1 MMSRRIPV
9 AVLGATGSV
18 GQRFVQLLAD
28 HPWFELAVLASSEQ
42 RVGKTYAETCHWTL
56 PVPMPEKAAG
66 MTVVDSIPEAVD
78 VPLAF
83 SALPSGVAKEK
94 EPLFAQAGIAVCTNA
109 GAYRQEP
116 DVPIL
121 LPEVNPTHAGLI
133 PIQRRNRGWSGFIAT
148 NPNCTST
155 GATVAL
161 KALLETFGVHKVF
174 IVSLQALSGAGYPGV
189 PSMDIVDN
197 VIPFISNEEPKLQWE
212 PLKMLGTMAGEQIEL
227 ADIAISAHCNRVA
240 VSDGHLVCMSVELG
254 QPVEPAQAAKVL
266 AAYQAPPE
274 SRELPSCPSPVIVV
288 TDRDDRPQPRLD
300 RMTGNGMTTVV
311 GRLREDPILQLK
323 FIVLSHNTIRGAAGG
338 SIFNA
343 ELLVDQGLIG

>member
-1 MMSRRIPV
+1 MSRRIPV

-28 HPWFELAVLASSEQ
+28 HPWFELAVLASSEH

-66 MTVVDSIPEAVD
+66 ITMVEATPEAVD

-83 SALPSGVAKEK
+83 SALPSSVAKK
-94 EPLFAQAGIAVCTNA
+94 REPLFAEAGVAVCTNA
-109 GAYRQEP
+109 GAYRQEL

-121 LPEVNPTHAGLI
+121 LPEVNPTHIGLI
-133 PIQRRNRGWSGFIAT
+133 PVQRRNRGWSGFIAT

-155 GATVAL
+155 GATIAL
-161 KALLETFGVHKVF
+161 RALVDTFGVQKVF
-174 IVSLQALSGAGYPGV
+174 MVSMQALSGAGYPGV
-189 PSMDIVDN
+189 PSMDIIDN
-197 VIPFISNEEPKLQWE
+197 VIPFISNEESKVQWE
-212 PLKMLGTMAGEQIEL
+212 PLKMLGTMAGDQIEL
-227 ADIAISAHCNRVA
+227 ADITISAHCNRVA
-240 VSDGHLVCMSVELG
+240 VSDGHLVCMSIELG
-254 QPVEPAQAAKVL
+254 QPAEPAEVAKAL

-274 SRELPSCPSPVIVV
+274 SRELPSCPFPVISVS
-288 TDRDDRPQPRLD
+288 DRDDRPQPRLD
-300 RMTGNGMTTVV
+300 RMTGKGMTTVV

-343 ELLVDQGLIG
+343 ELLLDQGLIG